1 MSTQTF
7 RNWNGSAFST
17 PRAVAV
23 PKDIDELVAVVRDV
37 DAYPSPL
44 RVGGSF
50 HSLNACFATTGTQV
64 LMTSFDEVRVD
75 TAAMTITVGAGVT
88 MVRIRDAL
96 RPLGLE
102 TEVTP
107 EIGNATAGS
116 VSCCGTKDASI
127 GNGLAQV
134 SSTVIGVKLVDAQG
148 RVKTVTEADDPEWM
162 REIRSSYGL
171 LGVVFEVTFRLRPA
185 VMLQY
190 DYASFPL
197 DPVPTR
203 EQLLGGADGMLGLVQ
218 PYANRIVVERRWIV
232 GDGRG
237 PVSRFSAIK
246 RTIRDKLWE
255 TGTSALPT
263 LLPSNRVF
271 DVLDHGVWLVLR
283 GLGLLGGFRAR
294 RYDST
299 IEFKSK
305 RWHYFD
311 FTFWA
316 LPVSRWAEFIP
327 AYLRFCDDFKQE
339 TGFRVSLISEA
350 YLMAQDGYSL
360 LSPTA
365 GEAAFTMD
373 VTDTRTNDPRWR
385 DFNVRFN
392 TLIAGFGG
400 RPLLNQTKELTA
412 EIVARTLGEDWER
425 FLAIRRQEDPEERF
439 LSDYFRE
446 LGATGGS

>member
-1 MSTQTF
+1 MSTRTF
-7 RNWNGSAFST
+7 TNWNGSASSS

-23 PKDIDELVAVVRDV
+23 PRHVDHLVAVVRDT

-44 RVGGSF
+44 RVGGSL
-50 HSLNACFATTGTQV
+50 HSMNACFATTGTQV
-64 LMTSFDEVRVD
+64 LLSNFDQVGVD
-75 TAAMTITVGAGVT
+75 TNAMTITVGAAVT
-88 MVRIRDAL
+88 MVRIRDVL
-96 RPLGLE
+96 RPRGLE

-116 VSCCGTKDASI
+116 VACCGTKDAAI

-148 RVKTVTEADDPEWM
+148 RVQTVTDSDEPERM

-171 LGVVFEVTFRLRPA
+171 LGLIFEVTFRIRPA
-185 VMLQY
+185 VMLRY

-203 EQLLGGADGMLGLVQ
+203 EQLLGGAEGMLGLVQ
-218 PYANRIVVERRWIV
+218 PYANRIVVERRWVV
-232 GDGRG
+232 GDGRRR
-237 PVSRFSAIK
+237 VSRFSTVK

-263 LLPSNRVF
+263 LLPFNPVF
-271 DVLDHGVWLVLR
+271 DVLDYGVWLVLR

-327 AYLRFCDDFKQE
+327 AYLRFCQDFKRE
-339 TGFRVSLISEA
+339 TRFRVSLISEA
-350 YLMAQDGYSL
+350 YLMAADGHSL

-365 GEAAFTMD
+365 REEAFTMD
-373 VTDTRTNDPRWR
+373 VTDTRMNDPRWR

-412 EIVARTLGEDWER
+412 EIVARTLGDDWER
-425 FLAIRRQEDPEERF
+425 FFAIRRQEDPEGRF

-446 LGATGGS
+446 LAGPAGS

>member
-1 MSTQTF
+1 MSTRTF
-7 RNWNGSAFST
+7 RNWNGSAASS

-23 PKDIDELVAVVRDV
+23 PKDIDELVAVVRNV
-37 DAYPSPL
+37 DEYPSPI

-64 LMTSFDEVRVD
+64 LLTGFDQVRVD

-88 MVRIRDAL
+88 MVRIRDVL
-96 RPLGLE
+96 RPRGLE

-127 GNGLAQV
+127 GSGLAQV
-134 SSTVIGVKLVDAQG
+134 SSTVIGVQLVDAQG
-148 RVKTVTEADDPEWM
+148 RVQTITEADDPERM

-185 VMLQY
+185 VMLRY
-190 DYASFPL
+190 DYASFRL

-218 PYANRIVVERRWIV
+218 PYAGRIVVERRWLV
-232 GDGRG
+232 GDGRRHI
-237 PVSRFSAIK
+237 SRFSAMK
-246 RTIRDKLWE
+246 RRIRDKLWE
-255 TGTSALPT
+255 TGVSALPT
-263 LLPSNRVF
+263 LLPFNRVF
-271 DVLDHGVWLVLR
+271 DVLDHGVLLVLR

-299 IEFKSK
+299 IEFKAK

-316 LPVSRWAEFIP
+316 LPVSRWGEFIP
-327 AYLRFCDDFKQE
+327 AYLRFCEEFKRE

-350 YLMAQDGYSL
+350 YLMARDGHSL

-365 GEAAFTMD
+365 GEDAFTMD
-373 VTDTRTNDPRWR
+373 VTDTRTNDPRWLE
-385 DFNVRFN
+385 FNRRFN
-392 TLIAGFGG
+392 SLIAGFGG
-400 RPLLNQTKELTA
+400 RPLLNQTKELSA
-412 EIVARTLGEDWER
+412 EVVAQTLGEDWER
-425 FLAIRRQEDPEERF
+425 FRVIRRQEDPEGRF

-446 LGATGGS
+446 LGAGGGS